1 MPFTHANIS
10 LRPNQI
16 VLFSYIMSRFEDSSD
31 VIRNIST
38 RIVHRIIDG
47 DIDIAVFR
55 IATFERAFKVVIKFN
70 NIKIQRHTDTDIF
83 LCSVNIYKFRL
94 KAISWRIKALES
106 VSDEKV
112 GD

>member
-1 MPFTHANIS
+1 
-10 LRPNQI
+10 
-16 VLFSYIMSRFEDSSD
+16 MSRFEDSSD

-70 NIKIQRHTDTDIF
+70 NIKIQRHTDTDTF